1 MSEDFSLQQACH
13 VDIAVCRVLYAFCSF
28 ERIFKFVRF
37 ELDDRARVFLSRRWL
52 TDKLWGPPS
61 LIGETLLTMDTFYVG
76 KAAGSWSYTLSQRS
90 VSYEWAEHY
99 LRSPTR
105 FPTVVLRHGDN
116 FTTFVNWTVSSL
128 KSGTLPEL
136 KNDAKVRAHVFC
148 SWFLN

>member
-76 KAAGSWSYTLSQRS
+76 KAAGS
-90 VSYEWAEHY
+90 
-99 LRSPTR
+99 
-105 FPTVVLRHGDN
+105 
-116 FTTFVNWTVSSL
+116 
-128 KSGTLPEL
+128 
-136 KNDAKVRAHVFC
+136 
-148 SWFLN
+148 